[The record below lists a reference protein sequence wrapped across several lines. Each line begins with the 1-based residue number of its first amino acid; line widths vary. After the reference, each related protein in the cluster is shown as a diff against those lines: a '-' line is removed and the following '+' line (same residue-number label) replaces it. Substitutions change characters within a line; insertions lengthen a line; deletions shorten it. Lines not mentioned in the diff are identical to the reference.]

1 MTKIGIREWA
11 FQILAVMI
19 KHFWKSSHWT
29 IALAFLAISTPAE
42 AQRSP
47 ALNFALPQS
56 DTPPVRPPQP
66 LNFDLPQ
73 VMAQVPTLQGTQI
86 VLNGQT
92 LSANWSQW
100 QTEGR
105 SRLGLSDAALA
116 QIFGIDLSSTNN
128 ANQQPIQWFSAA
140 VALPTRLA
148 SPFRYLDI
156 TDLAQQNGWQ
166 LQPSGNTLQ
175 ITTPAANVLGIRQ
188 GQQVLGNTPNSSG
201 IDQIVIDL
209 DRPTPWQVDPQS
221 QELVLTLNV
230 QINPSLIQAFKP
242 NPASRIRS
250 LKIEA
255 NQNRTTLRIG
265 IPLAFRPRI
274 TTLSNPNRLVI
285 EVGANFLSEK
295 DILWTNGLRWRQQ
308 SINVGTAQF
317 PIFVLEINPRQAGL
331 RLRPILPNI
340 SIAGTA
346 PLFQTAQ
353 RTLTTGAINAGFFNR
368 NNQLPLGAIRTENRW
383 LSGPILNRGV
393 VAWDD
398 NGNWRFDRLVL
409 QESVT
414 IPSGQRF
421 ALNAFNSAYIQAG
434 IARYTSEWGSTY
446 TTLSDNEILMTV
458 QNNQIASQ
466 QTIATAG
473 GSFSIPPTGYLLVFR
488 SNRTAANSFPV
499 GTTVQ
504 LQSTF
509 TPADFTAYPYI
520 IGGGPL
526 LVQNGQIVLNAK
538 SEGFSDAFI
547 REAAAR
553 SAIGQTADGRI
564 LIVALQNRSTGVG
577 ATLSNMAEVM
587 RQLGAIHALN
597 LDGGSSTT
605 LYLGGQILDRPP
617 RSSARVHNGIGIF
630 VQP

>member
-1 MTKIGIREWA
+1 MTKTDVREWA

-19 KHFWKSSHWT
+19 KHFCKFSHWT
-29 IALAFLAISTPAE
+29 IALTVLAISTPAE

-47 ALNFALPQS
+47 ALNFAPPQS
-56 DTPPVRPPQP
+56 ATPPLRPKQP
-66 LNFDLPQ
+66 LNFNLPR
-73 VMAQVPTLQGTQI
+73 VLAQVPTPQGTQV

-100 QTEGR
+100 QVEGR

-128 ANQQPIQWFSAA
+128 ANQQPIQWFSSAA
-140 VALPTRLA
+140 VLPTRLA

-175 ITTPAANVLGIRQ
+175 ITTPPANVLGIRQ

-221 QELVLTLNV
+221 QELVLTLNA
-230 QINPSLIQAFKP
+230 QTSPSLIQAFKP

-255 NQNRTTLRIG
+255 NQSSTTLRIG

-285 EVGANFLSEK
+285 EVGANFLPEK

-308 SINVGTAQF
+308 SISVGAAQF
-317 PIFVLEINPRQAGL
+317 PVFVLEVNPRQAGL
-331 RLRPILPNI
+331 RLRPILPNV

-398 NGNWRFDRLVL
+398 NGNWRFDRLAL

-414 IPSGQRF
+414 IPSGQGF

-434 IARYTSEWGSTY
+434 IARYTSEWGNTY

-458 QNNQIASQ
+458 QNNQITSQ

-473 GSFSIPPTGYLLVFR
+473 GSISIPSTGYLLVFR

-509 TPADFTAYPYI
+509 TPADFTVYPYI

-564 LIVALQNRSTGVG
+564 LIVALQNRSSGIG

-617 RSSARVHNGIGIF
+617 RSAARVHNGIGIF